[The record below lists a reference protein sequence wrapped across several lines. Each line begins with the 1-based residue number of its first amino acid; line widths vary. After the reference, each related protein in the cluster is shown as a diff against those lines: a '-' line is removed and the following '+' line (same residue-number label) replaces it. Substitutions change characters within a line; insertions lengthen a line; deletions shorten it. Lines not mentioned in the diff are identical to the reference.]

1 MVEQHGKLEEGL
13 LQAMKAIDNQI
24 ARSMQRTPAKREVH
38 GVQKWEPYD
47 TRVENI
53 AAFVLNE
60 LGAESIT
67 LDAMIVLAQAFTKSL
82 RLICDDLGVEGL
94 GAVRTSYCLK
104 ALENIELDA
113 HRAARELATHDVT

>member
-1 MVEQHGKLEEGL
+1 MAEQHGKLEEGL

-24 ARSMQRTPAKREVH
+24 ARSMQRTPEQREIH

-67 LDAMIVLAQAFTKSL
+67 LDGMIVLAQAFTKSL

-94 GAVRTSYCLK
+94 GAVRSSYCLNAMEK
-104 ALENIELDA
+104 IELDA
-113 HRAARELATHDVT
+113 HRAVRGLASPHIA